1 MEDRVAQIHRS
12 RYRVQFRDTDAAG
25 IMHFSTFFTYMEE
38 TEHDFLRAQGLSV
51 VLEDEGRT
59 LSWPRVSATCD
70 FSGALRFE
78 NEFEVVLS
86 VVRLGA
92 KSVTYR
98 FVFKHEG
105 ATVAQG
111 QVVAVCCEIEHGKK
125 PVSVAIPERIRQA
138 IQPYLHQASE

>member
-1 MEDRVAQIHRS
+1 MEETVAQIHRS

-38 TEHDFLRAQGLSV
+38 TEHDFLRERGLSV

-70 FSGALRFE
+70 FSGTLRFE
-78 NEFEVVLS
+78 TVFEVSLS
-86 VVRLGA
+86 IIRLGE

-98 FVFKHEG
+98 FVFEHGG
-105 ATVAQG
+105 AVVAQG
-111 QVVAVCCEIEHGKK
+111 QVIAVCCEIEHTKK
-125 PVSVAIPERIRQA
+125 PVSVAIPGRIRQA
-138 IQPYLHQASE
+138 MQPYLNQASG